1 LGFFPVATYNARDL
15 SAESGLRL
23 ANGATR
29 TFMERCTIMMT
40 RRSIFLS
47 IVFSFL
53 ILQFTSHALANKA
66 AVTIQAPA
74 SAAKGSEIT
83 IRVTVTHNANN
94 FLHYTEWVSVMVNN
108 QEVARWNYTGGKR
121 PDGEVFTKEV
131 QYTLNGDAEIS
142 AQASCNL
149 HGSEGPATA
158 KVLIT
163 Q

>member
-1 LGFFPVATYNARDL
+1 
-15 SAESGLRL
+15 
-23 ANGATR
+23 
-29 TFMERCTIMMT
+29 MTI
-40 RRSIFLS
+40 RRSVFLA

-53 ILQFTSHALANKA
+53 ILQLSSNAFANKA
-66 AVTIQAPA
+66 AVAIQAPA

-94 FLHYTEWVSVMVNN
+94 FLHYTEWVSVMVDN
-108 QEVARWNYTGGKR
+108 QEVARWKYTGGNR

-131 QYTLNGDAEIS
+131 KYTLNGDAEIRVE
-142 AQASCNL
+142 ASCNL

-158 KVLIT
+158 KVLVT

>member
-1 LGFFPVATYNARDL
+1 
-15 SAESGLRL
+15 
-23 ANGATR
+23 
-29 TFMERCTIMMT
+29 MIMTI
-40 RRSIFLS
+40 RKRVFLS

-53 ILQFTSHALANKA
+53 ILQLTSNAFANKS
-66 AVTIQAPA
+66 AVAVQAPA

-94 FLHYTEWVSVMVNN
+94 FLHYTEWVSVMVDN
-108 QEVARWNYTGGKR
+108 QEIAKWTYTGGNR

-131 QYTLNGDAEIS
+131 KYTLNGNVEII

-158 KVLIT
+158 KVLVT

>member
-1 LGFFPVATYNARDL
+1 
-15 SAESGLRL
+15 
-23 ANGATR
+23 
-29 TFMERCTIMMT
+29 MMT
-40 RRSIFLS
+40 RRSVFLA

-53 ILQFTSHALANKA
+53 FLQLTSNAFANKA
-66 AVTIQAPA
+66 AVAIQAPA

-94 FLHYTEWVSVMVNN
+94 FLHYTEWVSVMVDN
-108 QEVARWNYTGGKR
+108 QEVARWNYTGGNR

-131 QYTLNGDAEIS
+131 KYTLNGNVEIR

-149 HGSEGPATA
+149 HGSEGPALATVIIA
-158 KVLIT
+158 

>member
-1 LGFFPVATYNARDL
+1 
-15 SAESGLRL
+15 
-23 ANGATR
+23 
-29 TFMERCTIMMT
+29 MMT
-40 RRSIFLS
+40 RRSVFLA

-66 AVTIQAPA
+66 AVAIQAPA

-94 FLHYTEWVSVMVNN
+94 FLHYTEWVSVMVDN
-108 QEVARWNYTGGKR
+108 QEVARWNYTSGNR

-131 QYTLNGDAEIS
+131 KYTLNGNAEIR

-158 KVLIT
+158 KVLVT

>member
-1 LGFFPVATYNARDL
+1 
-15 SAESGLRL
+15 
-23 ANGATR
+23 
-29 TFMERCTIMMT
+29 MMI
-40 RRSIFLS
+40 RRSVFLA

-53 ILQFTSHALANKA
+53 FLQLTSNAYANKS
-66 AVTIQAPA
+66 AVAIQAPA
-74 SAAKGSEIT
+74 SAEKGSEIT

-108 QEVARWNYTGGKR
+108 QEVARWKYTGSNR

-131 QYTLNGDAEIS
+131 KYTLNGNVEIS

-158 KVLIT
+158 RVLVT

>member
-1 LGFFPVATYNARDL
+1 
-15 SAESGLRL
+15 
-23 ANGATR
+23 
-29 TFMERCTIMMT
+29 MIMMT
-40 RRSIFLS
+40 RRSVVPL

-53 ILQFTSHALANKA
+53 VLQFTSNAFANKS
-66 AVTIQAPA
+66 AVAVQAPA

-94 FLHYTEWVSVMVNN
+94 FLHYTEWVSVMVDN
-108 QEVARWNYTGGKR
+108 QEVARWTYTGGNR

-131 QYTLNGDAEIS
+131 KYTLNGDLEIS

-158 KVLIT
+158 KVLVT